1 MRKDSKDPFK
11 KTAPPGLKSVRKAA
25 DPLIQHTKTKDI
37 LSFGSKSPV
46 AAPVVRIIEVTEEHD
61 GQRLDNF
68 LMRLCKGV
76 PKSHIYKA
84 VRGGEVRV
92 NKGRVA
98 PDDRIKLGDIVR
110 VPPMRLPAPDEKR
123 AVPGCEFPIV
133 FEDEGLLVIDKPAG
147 TAVHG
152 GSGVSFGVIEALR
165 AARPEAKFL
174 ELAHRLDRDTSGLLI
189 IAKKRNVL
197 LALHEMFRTSGGSKH
212 YLALVEGDWVNARQH
227 IRLPLVKWTTQTG
240 ERRVKVEAEGQ
251 VSHTIVSAERRFNG
265 YSLVDAELRTGR
277 THQIRVHLASSGF
290 PIVGDDKYG
299 RDETRAQFTKLG
311 FTRMF
316 LHACR
321 LEMPHPLTQ
330 EPMVLEAPLPPT
342 CEKILQ
348 KLEAL

>member
-1 MRKDSKDPFK
+1 MRKDSITPLKNAAKYKLKPARQAVSRSHSIHEAK
-11 KTAPPGLKSVRKAA
+11 NNLPLPPE
-25 DPLIQHTKTKDI
+25 
-37 LSFGSKSPV
+37 SPV
-46 AAPVVRIIEVTEEHD
+46 SVPVVRMIEVTEEHD

-98 PDDRIKLGDIVR
+98 PDDRIKLGDMVR
-110 VPPMRLPAPDEKR
+110 VPPMRLPAADENR
-123 AVPGCEFPIV
+123 IVPGVEFPIV
-133 FEDEGLLVIDKPAG
+133 FEDDGLLVIDKPAG

-165 AARPEAKFL
+165 SARPEAKFL
-174 ELAHRLDRDTSGLLI
+174 ELAHRLDRDTSGLLM

-197 LALHEMFRTSGGSKH
+197 LALHEMFRAGGGRKH

-240 ERRVKVEAEGQ
+240 ERRVKVETEGQ
-251 VSHTIVSAERRFNG
+251 ASHTIVSAERRFNG

-299 RDETRAQFTKLG
+299 RDETRAIFSKLG

-330 EPMVLEAPLPPT
+330 EPMVLEAALPSS

-348 KLEAL
+348 KLEAR

>member
-1 MRKDSKDPFK
+1 MRKDSIATSKNNLHSDSGARVSLP
-11 KTAPPGLKSVRKAA
+11 SVRM
-25 DPLIQHTKTKDI
+25 
-37 LSFGSKSPV
+37 V
-46 AAPVVRIIEVTEEHD
+46 EVTEDQD

-68 LMRLCKGV
+68 LMRICKGV

-98 PDDRIKLGDIVR
+98 PDARLNVGDLVR

-123 AVPGCEFPIV
+123 AVPASEFPIV

-165 AARPEAKFL
+165 ASRPEARFL
-174 ELAHRLDRDTSGLLI
+174 ELAHRLDRDTSGLLM
-189 IAKKRNVL
+189 IAKKRSAL
-197 LALHEMFRTSGGSKH
+197 LALHEMFRTGGGKKH

-227 IRLPLVKWTTQTG
+227 IRLPLTKWTTQTG
-240 ERRVKVEAEGQ
+240 ERRVKVEADGQ
-251 VSHTIVSAERRFNG
+251 VAHTIVSAMRRFNG

-299 RDETRAQFTKLG
+299 RDETRAQFSKLG

-321 LEMPHPLTQ
+321 LEMPHPLTKD
-330 EPMVLEAPLPPT
+330 PLVLEAPLPPS

-348 KLEAL
+348 KLEAR

>member
-1 MRKDSKDPFK
+1 MRKDSIVTSKNNLHSDSGARVSLP
-11 KTAPPGLKSVRKAA
+11 SVRM
-25 DPLIQHTKTKDI
+25 
-37 LSFGSKSPV
+37 V
-46 AAPVVRIIEVTEEHD
+46 EVTEDQD

-68 LMRLCKGV
+68 LMRICKGV

-98 PDDRIKLGDIVR
+98 PDARLNVGDLVR

-123 AVPGCEFPIV
+123 AVPASEFPIV

-165 AARPEAKFL
+165 ASRPEARFL
-174 ELAHRLDRDTSGLLI
+174 ELAHRLDRDTSGLLM
-189 IAKKRNVL
+189 IAKKRSAL
-197 LALHEMFRTSGGSKH
+197 LALHEMFRTGGGKKH

-227 IRLPLVKWTTQTG
+227 IRLPLTKWTTQTG
-240 ERRVKVEAEGQ
+240 ERRVKVEADGQ
-251 VSHTIVSAERRFNG
+251 VAHTIVSAMRRFNG

-299 RDETRAQFTKLG
+299 RDETRAQFSKLG

-321 LEMPHPLTQ
+321 LEMPHPLTKD
-330 EPMVLEAPLPPT
+330 PLVLEAPLPPS

-348 KLEAL
+348 KLEAR

>member
-1 MRKDSKDPFK
+1 MPLLAMRKQFSVP
-11 KTAPPGLKSVRKAA
+11 APISAPKPAAGLA
-25 DPLIQHTKTKDI
+25 
-37 LSFGSKSPV
+37 V
-46 AAPVVRIIEVTEEHD
+46 AVQMVEVTEEHD

-84 VRGGEVRV
+84 VRGGEVRI

-98 PDDRIKLGDIVR
+98 PDARIHAGDIVR
-110 VPPMRLPAPDEKR
+110 VPPMRLPTPEQKR
-123 AVPGCEFPIV
+123 SVPGLEFPIV

-165 AARPEAKFL
+165 AARPEARFL
-174 ELAHRLDRDTSGLLI
+174 ELAHRLDRDTSGLLL

-197 LALHEMFRTSGGSKH
+197 LALHEMFRTGGGSKH

-227 IRLPLVKWTTQTG
+227 IRLPLAKWTTQTG
-240 ERRVKVEAEGQ
+240 ERRVKVQTEGQ
-251 VSHTIVSAERRFNG
+251 VAHTIVSGLKRFKG
-265 YSLVDAELRTGR
+265 FSLVDAELRTGR

-299 RDETRAQFTKLG
+299 RDESQAQLSQLG
-311 FTRMF
+311 FSRMF
-316 LHACR
+316 LHAHR
-321 LEMPHPLTQ
+321 FNMPHPLTQ
-330 EPMVLEAPLPPT
+330 EPLQLVAPLPAA
-342 CEKILQ
+342 CEKLLQ
-348 KLEAL
+348 QLEPLQST